1 VTVTFLL
8 THFWPGGTE
17 EQYRA
22 TLAVLHPDGLPDGQ
36 LHHAA
41 GATEGG
47 YLIATVWDAKKS
59 SDRFLSE
66 VLLPSMPVEGGF
78 EGRPEERTAEV
89 SNLETAAG

>member
-1 VTVTFLL
+1 MAYLL

-22 TLAVLHPDGLPDGQ
+22 TIAVVHPPNGLPDGQ

-47 YLIATVWDAKKS
+47 FLIAVVWDSKENA
-59 SDRFLSE
+59 DRFVSN
-66 VLLPSMPVEGGF
+66 VLMASMPVEGGF
-78 EGRPEERTAEV
+78 DGRPEERVAEI
-89 SNLETAAG
+89 SNLETAE